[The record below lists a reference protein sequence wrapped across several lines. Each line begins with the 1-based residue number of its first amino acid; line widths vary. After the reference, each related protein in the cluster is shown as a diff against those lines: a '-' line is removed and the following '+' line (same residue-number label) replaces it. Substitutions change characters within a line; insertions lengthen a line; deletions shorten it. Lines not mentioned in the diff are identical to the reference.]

1 MATKQFDKAKQQ
13 KADEFY
19 TRLED
24 IELELRN
31 YKSFFKNKIILCNC
45 DDPYESNFF
54 KYFAMN
60 FNHFEL
66 KKLIAIGYNLS
77 PIAGKEINV
86 FNIMDDTSGKSNAF
100 KIEITETPDFNL
112 DGAVE
117 LNDIKLLLEDNKNV
131 LTKLKENGDFR
142 SKESIDLLK
151 EADIVVTNPPF
162 SLFRGFVEQLEEYK
176 KDFIIIGNTNALSY
190 KEIFRMFKENKI
202 RTGYTNFNKGM
213 FFMVPEHYKKYT
225 KKVNNIKYV
234 RVSNSCWF
242 TSLPVRK
249 HQETLT
255 LYRKYDEKK
264 FPKYVNYNAINV
276 DTWRDIPSDYD
287 GEIGVP
293 ITFLDKY
300 NPEQFEIIALGIT
313 GSIDFSNERRMEIL
327 NKGEPTGQ
335 FTINAKGTLYRK
347 WNSAKDKKAPAF
359 RDVETGELYQSI
371 YARVIIK
378 KKKEQKSCE

>member
-1 MATKQFDKAKQQ
+1 
-13 KADEFY
+13 
-19 TRLED
+19 
-24 IELELRN
+24 
-31 YKSFFKNKIILCNC
+31 
-45 DDPYESNFF
+45 
-54 KYFAMN
+54 MN

-234 RVSNSCWF
+234 RCQILVG
-242 TSLPVRK
+242 L
-249 HQETLT
+249 HH
-255 LYRKYDEKK
+255 
-264 FPKYVNYNAINV
+264 
-276 DTWRDIPSDYD
+276 
-287 GEIGVP
+287 
-293 ITFLDKY
+293 FLFA
-300 NPEQFEIIALGIT
+300 N
-313 GSIDFSNERRMEIL
+313 
-327 NKGEPTGQ
+327 
-335 FTINAKGTLYRK
+335 
-347 WNSAKDKKAPAF
+347 
-359 RDVETGELYQSI
+359 
-371 YARVIIK
+371 IK
-378 KKKEQKSCE
+378 KH